1 MRESWRTEQ
10 FLFSVTGHFSEGLVK
25 FVGDGL
31 ELLLL
36 VDELI
41 WK

>member
-1 MRESWRTEQ
+1 VRESWRTEQ
-10 FLFSVTGHFSEGLVK
+10 FLFSVTGHFSEGLVE

-41 WK
+41 L